1 MRLLTLLVISIALAG
16 CQSLGASFSNA
27 ISGTVDLVT
36 GGGEV
41 ADPPR
46 ELKSIDPEI
55 EIEVLWDED
64 IGAGDDGHWLA
75 LTLAN
80 AGDKLFAADQD
91 GLITAIRFED
101 GETIWEVE
109 TEQPISSGPS
119 LGLES
124 VIVGTSE
131 AEVIAVRQEDG
142 ETLWTAKV
150 SSEVLAPPEVS
161 QGIVVVHS
169 NDGALFALDEANGKV
184 LWSYEQR
191 ASPLSLRGSGAPTI
205 ESDVVVV
212 GFAKGK
218 LAVLRLSDGKI
229 LWERQVAL
237 TRGVSEVDRL
247 VDIDSKPVIDDNII
261 FVTAYHGG
269 VVAVSLVDGEVIWRN
284 DRIVASSN
292 PAISWRYVFVTD
304 ENSDVWSLDKNTGRP
319 YWKQTDLHRRKL
331 TSPVIYKDYLVVG
344 DYKGYLHFLSRED
357 GHQMGRIR
365 ISRSP
370 IRTAPVVH
378 EDYLI
383 SYASDGDLAVLTVA
397 NE

>member
-292 PAISWRYVFVTD
+292 PAISWRYVFITD

>member
-292 PAISWRYVFVTD
+292 PAISWRYFFVTD

-383 SYASDGDLAVLTVA
+383 SYASDGDLAVLTVT

>member
-1 MRLLTLLVISIALAG
+1 MRLLFLLTVFLSLAG
-16 CQSLGASFSNA
+16 CQSLGASVSNA
-27 ISGTVDLVT
+27 ISGTIDLVT

-46 ELKSIDPEI
+46 ELKPLEPEI
-55 EIEVLWDED
+55 DINVAWDND

-80 AGDKLFAADQD
+80 IDDRLFAADRD
-91 GLITAIRFED
+91 GLITALRFED
-101 GETIWEVE
+101 GEAIWEVD
-109 TEQPISSGPS
+109 TEQPISAGPG

-150 SSEVLAPPEVS
+150 SSEVLAPPQAA

-191 ASPLSLRGSGAPTI
+191 ASSLSLRGSGAPTI
-205 ESDVVVV
+205 EGDVVVV
-212 GFAKGK
+212 GFARGK
-218 LAVLRLSDGKI
+218 LGALRLSDGKI
-229 LWERQVAL
+229 LWERQVAIS
-237 TRGVSEVDRL
+237 RGTSEVERL
-247 VDIDSKPVIDDNII
+247 VDIDSKPVIDDNLIY
-261 FVTAYHGG
+261 VTAYHGG
-269 VVAVSLVDGEVIWRN
+269 VVAVSLIDGEVIWRN
-284 DRIVASSN
+284 DRIVASSD

-344 DYKGYLHFLSRED
+344 DYKGYLHFLSQED

-365 ISRSP
+365 VSRGP
-370 IRTAPVVH
+370 IRSAPVVR
-378 EDYLI
+378 DNYLI
-383 SYASDGDLAVLTVA
+383 MYASNGDLAVLTV
-397 NE
+397 NDD

>member
-292 PAISWRYVFVTD
+292 PAISWRYVFITD

-383 SYASDGDLAVLTVA
+383 SYASDGDLAVLTVT